1 MMFCQEQ
8 GEPALPYSEFRRE
21 LHDVFKKVTDVAG
34 VPQNE
39 GEFYVALRK
48 VLGQSP
54 LGDKAMTIT
63 PEQVRALLQLY
74 ETVKFCDEIY
84 DWDQENPPAYLGP
97 SSAALLMW
105 QAMDVAYKTFG
116 YEPST
121 SRPILTTEYIRE
133 MIDLE
138 AKEAETTL

>member
-1 MMFCQEQ
+1 
-8 GEPALPYSEFRRE
+8 
-21 LHDVFKKVTDVAG
+21 
-34 VPQNE
+34 
-39 GEFYVALRK
+39 
-48 VLGQSP
+48 
-54 LGDKAMTIT
+54 MTIT
-63 PEQVRALLQLY
+63 PEQELALVQLY

-84 DWDQENPPAYLGP
+84 EWDQENPPAYMGP

-121 SRPILTTEYIRE
+121 SRPILTTEYIRA

-138 AKEAETTL
+138 AKEAETTPDHQG